1 MTAPIR
7 LDANLD
13 IRAAAPLREA
23 LLANSGAAVVLDA
36 AQVSRLG
43 ALCLQVLLAARND
56 WTAKNLP
63 FSIQNPSAAFVETL
77 RLFGAQDVLGPAMP
91 AGA

>member
-1 MTAPIR
+1 MAAPIV
-7 LDANLD
+7 LDTNLD

-23 LLANSGAAVVLDA
+23 LLAQAGAPVVLLA
-36 AQVSRLG
+36 GQVTRLG

-56 WTAKNLP
+56 WTEAGMA
-63 FSIQNPSAAFVETL
+63 FDIRDPSPAFTDTV
-77 RLFGAQDVLGPAMP
+77 RLFGAQDALGSNLP

>member
-7 LDANLD
+7 LDPNLD
-13 IRAAAPLREA
+13 IRAAAPLREI
-23 LLANSGAAVVLDA
+23 LLANGGTAIVLDA

-56 WTAKNLP
+56 WEAKGLP
-63 FSIQNPSAAFVETL
+63 FSIRNPSAAFAETL
-77 RLFGAQDVLGPAMP
+77 RLFGAQDALGPAMS